1 MLYCIKLYKSLLD
14 CGAITEE
21 EFQAKKAELLK

>member
-1 MLYCIKLYKSLLD
+1 MD

-21 EFQAKKAELLK
+21 EFQEKKNNLLGL